1 MMLRFFLSLS
11 GQTMTVGRTEEI
23 RALDQISRVL
33 IYIHIMHIYIEKW
46 VKEERVLA
54 DNKPASSKAKIKLRD
69 YMRRDHKNMKV
80 FVNEF
85 YRFKCSQVHTF
96 HFQSLYH
103 TMKISK
109 VK

>member
-1 MMLRFFLSLS
+1 MMLRFFLSL
-11 GQTMTVGRTEEI
+11 GTNNDGRTEEI